1 MGGTSMACPHVSGAI
16 ALMLQWN
23 STLTPA
29 EVWARLNETA
39 IDLGTPGRDDEFG
52 AGLVNIAGIL
62 DLPMEHTYNPTLD
75 WILRNI
81 WWIGLIGAVVILLI
95 IYSTLKK
102 KPQTYSE
109 HSSTAAPS
117 EYF

>member
-1 MGGTSMACPHVSGAI
+1 MACPHVSGAI

-23 STLTPA
+23 SSLTPA

-62 DLPMEHTYNPTLD
+62 GLPMEHTYNPSLD
-75 WILRNI
+75 WFFRNL
-81 WWIGLIGAVVILLI
+81 WWIGLIGVVVILLLL
-95 IYSTLKK
+95 YAALKK
-102 KPQTYSE
+102 KKSPAYIT
-109 HSSTAAPS
+109 PS
-117 EYF
+117 FTDDSPVSY